1 MHKEEG
7 RCGAIWGKVK
17 KNIYIYIWSNSRR
30 IVFKF
35 CYQSTSLVQEI
46 YSQNELCILE
56 KMTYSDSST

>member
-1 MHKEEG
+1 MHKEEE
-7 RCGAIWGKVK
+7 RCGAIWGKIK
-17 KNIYIYIWSNSRR
+17 YIYIYIWSNSRR

>member
-1 MHKEEG
+1 MWSYLGQNK
-7 RCGAIWGKVK
+7 
-17 KNIYIYIWSNSRR
+17 IYIYIWSNSRR